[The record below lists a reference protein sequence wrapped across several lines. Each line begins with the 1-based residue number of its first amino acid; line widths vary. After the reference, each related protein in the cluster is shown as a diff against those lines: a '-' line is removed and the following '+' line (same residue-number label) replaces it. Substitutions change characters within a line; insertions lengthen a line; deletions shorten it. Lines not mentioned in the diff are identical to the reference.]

1 MITVMLADDHH
12 VVRQGLRVL
21 LEAEAD
27 FQIVAEASDG
37 LEVIPLVE
45 KQEPDILVLDL
56 MLPGLSGLEVAHQIS
71 QRSFRTRV
79 VVLSMYGS
87 EAYVANALQNG
98 ASGYILKKS
107 TAEELTQAIREV
119 MAGRRYLSSSISK
132 TALDEFL
139 QQVSENIHDAYDL
152 LTNREREVFHLLAEG
167 YNNPEIAQRLTISPR
182 TAEMH
187 RGNVMR
193 KLGVRS
199 VAQLVYQAVRRGIL
213 PLEG

>member
-1 MITVMLADDHH
+1 
-12 VVRQGLRVL
+12 
-21 LEAEAD
+21 
-27 FQIVAEASDG
+27 
-37 LEVIPLVE
+37 
-45 KQEPDILVLDL
+45 